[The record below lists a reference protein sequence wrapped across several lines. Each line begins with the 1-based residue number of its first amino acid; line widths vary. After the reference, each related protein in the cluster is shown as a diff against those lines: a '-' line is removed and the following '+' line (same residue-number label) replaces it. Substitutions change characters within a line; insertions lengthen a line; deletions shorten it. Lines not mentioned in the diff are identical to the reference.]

1 MNIGETQRLT
11 SFKRMFDITLGK
23 MLQPE
28 RKSVDDVQCHYL
40 RAANI
45 LSGKVDHDDI
55 NLMWFSPS
63 EMEKFL
69 VSPGDLLV
77 LEGGD
82 VGRSAI
88 ASEAEKGFGFQ
99 NSVHRVRPTS
109 RGDVLFAHFWLQH
122 LKAEGYFDR
131 VCSKA
136 TLAHFTLDKFRE
148 TPFPIMKKECQAR
161 IAKFLSV
168 ETARI
173 DALIEKNERLIAL
186 SGEKLRAEIDS
197 VTQKAPGKVRVRM
210 SKVCDYVPGK
220 HLGVENTTTEA
231 GDVQYLRT
239 ADLYED
245 MSFEKSPLWVSE
257 PDDTELAAENDVI
270 VCFDGF
276 VANGKTGTLGMAVT
290 GVNGYV
296 GPHLAKVRVRQ
307 SQHCSDLLCL
317 AHLGSRFAR
326 EVVRNAEGVTARS
339 GRRGVRY
346 FDVYLD
352 SDLKVQEDQAANLRD
367 KIQKTQ
373 MLKANLKRL
382 NVLLQEKRSALIT
395 AAVTG
400 QINIPEE

>member
-1 MNIGETQRLT
+1 MKFSRLKFVATIIAGQAPSGDTVTDAGTTPFLQGCAEFGLKTPAATRYCEVASKFACKDDWLFSVRAPVGRINRSDREYGIGRGLAAIRDKSMDGLYLGFALESSAPNLSAVSTGSTYEAVSTSQIGNLLIPLPELSTQRKI
-11 SFKRMFDITLGK
+11 S
-23 MLQPE
+23 
-28 RKSVDDVQCHYL
+28 
-40 RAANI
+40 A
-45 LSGKVDHDDI
+45 
-55 NLMWFSPS
+55 
-63 EMEKFL
+63 FL
-69 VSPGDLLV
+69 D
-77 LEGGD
+77 
-82 VGRSAI
+82 
-88 ASEAEKGFGFQ
+88 Q
-99 NSVHRVRPTS
+99 
-109 RGDVLFAHFWLQH
+109 
-122 LKAEGYFDR
+122 
-131 VCSKA
+131 
-136 TLAHFTLDKFRE
+136 
-148 TPFPIMKKECQAR
+148 
-161 IAKFLSV
+161 

-173 DALIEKNERLIAL
+173 DALIEKNERLIVLA
-186 SGEKLRAEIDS
+186 GEKLRAEIDS
-197 VTQKAPGKVRVRM
+197 VTQKVPGKVRVRM
-210 SKVCDYVPGK
+210 SKVCDYIPGK
-220 HLGVENTTTEA
+220 HLGVESTTTEP
-231 GDVQYLRT
+231 GDVRYLRT

-317 AHLGSRFAR
+317 AHLGSRFSS
-326 EVVRNAEGVTARS
+326 EVVRHAEGVTARS

-352 SDLKVQEDQAANLRD
+352 PDVKVQEVQAASLRD
-367 KIQKTQ
+367 KIHKTQ

-400 QINIPEE
+400 QIDIPE